1 MNEFVTKLMGIFPA
15 GTILTDPVDMA
26 KYVRSWSGNETGK
39 AIAVVRPANTA
50 EVSIAMAAAY
60 AEGVAVVPQ
69 SGNTGLAGG
78 SIPDDSGSAIVL
90 SLERMNRIR
99 EISVSA
105 LTMTVEAGCVLASL
119 HETVEAQ
126 GLFFPLNFGA
136 KGSCMI
142 GGNLATN
149 AGGSNVVRYGNTRE
163 LCLGLEVVLPDGRV
177 MDLLSGLRKNNTGYD
192 LRDLFVGSEGTLGI
206 ITAATMKLYPLP
218 KARATA
224 LVSVQ
229 SLADALSVLNRVQA
243 ESGGAVEAFEIMP
256 NAFLRQAVRHKPD
269 LLQPFRDP
277 PRYGVMI
284 EIAATSDEAAKPD
297 ADGVLPIAATLQRAA
312 EAALEDGLIQDAIFA
327 GSEAQ
332 RLDIWKLREAALEVT
347 NSVTTKIG
355 FDISL
360 PLERIHAFVDE
371 TQKIVD
377 RKVTGAHL
385 NPLGH
390 LGDGNL
396 HLGIWCDPEGDA
408 ETFKAKAG
416 EMKTSVLD
424 LLARSGGSFSAEHGI
439 GSHKLGEM
447 RKYKDA
453 VALDV
458 MRSIKAAL
466 DPKNMMNP
474 GRTIP
479 PGN

>member
-1 MNEFVTKLMGIFPA
+1 
-15 GTILTDPVDMA
+15 
-26 KYVRSWSGNETGK
+26 
-39 AIAVVRPANTA
+39 
-50 EVSIAMAAAY
+50 
-60 AEGVAVVPQ
+60 
-69 SGNTGLAGG
+69 
-78 SIPDDSGSAIVL
+78 
-90 SLERMNRIR
+90 
-99 EISVSA
+99 
-105 LTMTVEAGCVLASL
+105 
-119 HETVEAQ
+119 
-126 GLFFPLNFGA
+126 
-136 KGSCMI
+136 
-142 GGNLATN
+142 
-149 AGGSNVVRYGNTRE
+149 
-163 LCLGLEVVLPDGRV
+163 
-177 MDLLSGLRKNNTGYD
+177 
-192 LRDLFVGSEGTLGI
+192 
-206 ITAATMKLYPLP
+206 
-218 KARATA
+218 
-224 LVSVQ
+224 
-229 SLADALSVLNRVQA
+229 
-243 ESGGAVEAFEIMP
+243 
-256 NAFLRQAVRHKPD
+256 
-269 LLQPFRDP
+269 
-277 PRYGVMI
+277 
-284 EIAATSDEAAKPD
+284 
-297 ADGVLPIAATLQRAA
+297 LPIVATLQRAA
-312 EAALEDGLIQDAIFA
+312 VAALEDGLIQDAIFA

-332 RLDIWKLREAALEVT
+332 RLDIWKLRESALEVT
-347 NSVTTKIG
+347 TSVKTKIG

-377 RKVTGAHL
+377 RTVMGAYL

-408 ETFKAKAG
+408 ETFKAKAA
-416 EMKTSVLD
+416 EMKSAVLD